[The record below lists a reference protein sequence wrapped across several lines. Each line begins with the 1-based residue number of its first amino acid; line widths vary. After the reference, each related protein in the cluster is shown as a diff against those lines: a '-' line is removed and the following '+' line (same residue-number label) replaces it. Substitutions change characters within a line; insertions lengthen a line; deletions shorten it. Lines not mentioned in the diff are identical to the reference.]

1 MGMIRD
7 WMSSSWKMLIA
18 RGVLA
23 IIFGVLAI
31 AWPIETAIA
40 LALLWG
46 IWALVDGI
54 SSLSQAFTPEGKE
67 GRAWLVIMGI
77 VAVLAGLFAIT
88 SPGVTAVVLTWFLG
102 IWLIVRAGFEV
113 FGAFSSSREAPRWLL
128 LVSAALSLV
137 LGILFVA
144 NPGASVVG
152 IAAVLGVLAIV
163 WGVMFVV
170 TGIMVHRELPSTG
183 EDKLATA

>member
-1 MGMIRD
+1 
-7 WMSSSWKMLIA
+7 MSASWKLLIT
-18 RGVLA
+18 RGVVA

-54 SSLSQAFTPEGKE
+54 SSLSQAFTPEGKQ
-67 GRAWLVIMGI
+67 GRTWLVIMGI

-144 NPGASVVG
+144 NPGGSVVA
-152 IAAVLGVLAIV
+152 IAWMLGVLAIV
-163 WGVMFVV
+163 WGLTFVV
-170 TGIMVHRELPSTG
+170 TGIMVHRELPTTG